1 MITLSGKS
9 VFGGVAI
16 GKIAFYKRQEKQV
29 RRYHVEDT
37 EAEVARFEDA
47 QETAIAQLGELY
59 DKAMEDVGE
68 ANAAIF
74 EVHQMMLMDLDYV
87 DSIKNIITTQ
97 EVNAEYAVA
106 TTGDNFSQM
115 FAC

>member
-37 EAEVARFEDA
+37 EAEVARF
-47 QETAIAQLGELY
+47 
-59 DKAMEDVGE
+59 
-68 ANAAIF
+68 
-74 EVHQMMLMDLDYV
+74 
-87 DSIKNIITTQ
+87 
-97 EVNAEYAVA
+97 
-106 TTGDNFSQM
+106 
-115 FAC
+115 

>member
-37 EAEVARFEDA
+37 EAEAARFEEA

-97 EVNAEYAVA
+97 EVNA
-106 TTGDNFSQM
+106 
-115 FAC
+115 

>member
-1 MITLSGKS
+1 MICSDKYFADVYPRS
-9 VFGGVAI
+9 DV
-16 GKIAFYKRQEKQV
+16 YKRQQEKQV

-74 EVHQMMLMDLDYV
+74 EVHQMMLML
-87 DSIKNIITTQ
+87 SLIHI
-97 EVNAEYAVA
+97 
-106 TTGDNFSQM
+106 
-115 FAC
+115 